1 MHLRSALQIRR
12 LGIRELYSTISPP
25 ATNCR
30 QRNSWN
36 KAAQLDVLP
45 PKNRWERDMS
55 EDHLLESVARGD
67 RRAFEEL
74 YRVYYRRLAR
84 YLATRIPTSHSADE
98 IIDDTFMVV
107 WRRAGE
113 FRHQSQVSTWIFGI
127 TYRVALKSLR
137 RNERWSAAAGD
148 ALPEP
153 SIDPTQEAVE
163 RDWLAE
169 GLRRLPDKQR
179 LSLLLAYQY
188 GHSIEQVASMTQSAV
203 GTVKARMH
211 HARRKLR
218 HLLTALQ

>member
-1 MHLRSALQIRR
+1 
-12 LGIRELYSTISPP
+12 
-25 ATNCR
+25 
-30 QRNSWN
+30 
-36 KAAQLDVLP
+36 
-45 PKNRWERDMS
+45 MS
-55 EDHLLESVARGD
+55 DDHLLESVARGD

-84 YLATRIPTSHSADE
+84 YLARRIPISHSADE

-107 WRRAGE
+107 WRCAGE

-137 RNERWSAAAGD
+137 RNKRWSAAAEDG
-148 ALPEP
+148 LPEP
-153 SIDPTQEAVE
+153 SIDPTREAEE
-163 RDWLAE
+163 RDWLEE
-169 GLRRLPDKQR
+169 GLRRLPDNQR

-203 GTVKARMH
+203 GTVKARMY
-211 HARRKLR
+211 HARGKLR